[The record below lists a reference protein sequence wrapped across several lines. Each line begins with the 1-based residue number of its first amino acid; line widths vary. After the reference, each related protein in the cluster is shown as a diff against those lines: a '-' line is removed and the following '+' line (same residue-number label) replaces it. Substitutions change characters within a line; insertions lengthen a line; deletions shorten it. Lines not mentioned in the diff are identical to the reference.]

1 MTEENV
7 SSTHWSF
14 WVVGAF
20 ALLWNG
26 LGAVN
31 YLMQVNA
38 DTLAMYREAERAVI
52 ESRPAWATAGFAI
65 AMFGGTLGSILL
77 LLKKSAAFY
86 VFIVSLLGVILTAIH
101 TAGVDYDLSTGEI
114 VAFAVMPLVV
124 AAFLVWYS
132 KLTERKGWIG

>member
-1 MTEENV
+1 MDNFK
-7 SSTHWSF
+7 SHWSF
-14 WVVGAF
+14 WVIGVF

-38 DTLAMYREAERAVI
+38 DTLAMYREAERAII
-52 ESRPAWATAGFAI
+52 ESRPAWATGGFAI
-65 AMFGGTLGSILL
+65 AMFSGALGSILL

-86 VFIVSLLGVILTAIH
+86 AFIVSLLGVILTAIH
-101 TAGVDYDLSTGEI
+101 TAGVDYDLSAGQI
-114 VAFAVMPLVV
+114 FAFAVMPLLV